1 MAISN
6 FDILNVAKYYKLP
19 LNGVFMKD
27 TLPSVP
33 KNGGYV
39 VNLDSSTDPRDGT
52 HWCMIYLHNKDVLYV
67 DSYGQLPTQE
77 TINFMNKVNKHWG
90 WNVMQYQS
98 WNSELCGFY
107 SLAAIMAITI
117 GLDNNE
123 SIFDSFDN
131 FSNMFNIDPNKN
143 DRILQQYFMQFKHKN
158 KVIQKMLNEH

>member
-27 TLPSVP
+27 TLPNVP

-52 HWCMIYLHNKDVLYV
+52 HWCSIYFNNKDVLYV

-77 TINFMNKVNKHWG
+77 TINFMNKVNKHWA
-90 WNVMQYQS
+90 NNTKQIQS

-117 GLDNNE
+117 GLNNNE
-123 SIFDSFDN
+123 SIFDSFND
-131 FSNMFNIDPNKN
+131 FANMFNIDPNKN
-143 DRILQQYFMQFKHKN
+143 DKILRQYFMQFKHKN